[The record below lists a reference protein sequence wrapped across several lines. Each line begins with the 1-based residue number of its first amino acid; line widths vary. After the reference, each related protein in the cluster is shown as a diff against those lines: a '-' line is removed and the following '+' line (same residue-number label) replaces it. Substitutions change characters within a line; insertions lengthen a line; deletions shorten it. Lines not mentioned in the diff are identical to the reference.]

1 MSNQVKL
8 VRSTIFKHFVIFL
21 LLPCRRNINQA
32 KRSTSEESRLFSRKG
47 NSPLKEI
54 QLSDIQASLEREY
67 AHGYITVS
75 QITPPDDVEDHQI
88 SKQNI
93 IGDYIDY
100 NQVLSDG
107 TSSESDEVSTENA
120 PTDSD
125 DVEDYQI
132 SKHNIPVEDTEL
144 YQFPNDDT
152 VSESEEDLQVSKDNV
167 AAEDI
172 QQVQKEN
179 LPEEVTQD
187 LTVSNQGTPA
197 EYPRGNVVT
206 NEHEI
211 QQVSG
216 KNILVDGAQYYPSR
230 KENKPANTHNTDDSF
245 SKHSTTYSHDDSTY
259 NSKHNT
265 TYNSDDSA
273 SSIRHSSVYNHDDSA
288 SSIKHSTAYR
298 YHNSA
303 SGIKKNT
310 DYKYDDSAYS
320 SLCSDAS
327 KLSGNGSV
335 SFGGATTKYTY
346 DDIDSSTMRY
356 IHSTQV
362 KFSPA
367 SSLGFLGFSPGDYIP
382 SKAGIPEG
390 YTPHKIDGMYVCA
403 VKGCYQAEQYL
414 NTMYTHIRRYH
425 TGPLQC
431 IPCGNPYYSAEGIK
445 KHMNTKHDASAS
457 SSVYSSA
464 FNSYD
469 DISSLITIS
478 HLGSSTPVKP
488 TALLSMISP
497 GFYPSD
503 YIHTKA
509 GISSTPQ
516 KMGGMHYCPHCSHA
530 EKYLNTLYTHIRR
543 AHSGPLVCFCGKQY
557 YSAQGLKQHMKNK
570 H

>member
-1 MSNQVKL
+1 M
-8 VRSTIFKHFVIFL
+8 
-21 LLPCRRNINQA
+21 
-32 KRSTSEESRLFSRKG
+32 FSRKG
-47 NSPLKEI
+47 NSPLEEI
-54 QLSDIQASLEREY
+54 KLCDIQASLEREY
-67 AHGYITVS
+67 SHGYITVS
-75 QITPPDDVEDHQI
+75 QITPLDGVEDYQI
-88 SKQNI
+88 SNQNTS
-93 IGDYIDY
+93 GDDTD
-100 NQVLSDG
+100 QVLNDG

-120 PTDSD
+120 PTDAD

-132 SKHNIPVEDTEL
+132 SKHNIPVEGSEF
-144 YQFPNDDT
+144 YQVQYDNGT
-152 VSESEEDLQVSKDNV
+152 ASESDEDLQVSKENV

-172 QQVQKEN
+172 QQVPNEN
-179 LPEEVTQD
+179 LLEEVTQD
-187 LTVSNQGTPA
+187 PIASNA
-197 EYPRGNVVT
+197 EYPRENVVT
-206 NEHEI
+206 NEHED

-216 KNILVDGAQYYPSR
+216 KNILADGAQDYPSR
-230 KENKPANTHNTDDSF
+230 KENIPVNIFNKDGSF

-265 TYNSDDSA
+265 TYNSD
-273 SSIRHSSVYNHDDSA
+273 HSTSNIKHNTTYNSDHSTSNIKQNTTYNSDDIT

-298 YHNSA
+298 YDNSA
-303 SGIKKNT
+303 SGIKHT
-310 DYKYDDSAYS
+310 IAYRYDDSAYS

-327 KLSGNGSV
+327 PLSGNSSV

-346 DDIDSSTMRY
+346 DGIDSSTIRSRN
-356 IHSTQV
+356 IHSTQIKPV
-362 KFSPA
+362 TAP
-367 SSLGFLGFSPGDYIP
+367 SLGSLGFSPGDYIP

-425 TGPLQC
+425 TGALQC
-431 IPCGNPYYSAEGIK
+431 IPCGNLYYSAEGIK
-445 KHMNTKHDASAS
+445 KHMNTKHDANAS
-457 SSVYSSA
+457 SSVQRST

-469 DISSLITIS
+469 DISSLISIS

-488 TALLSMISP
+488 TTLVSMISP
-497 GFYPSD
+497 GFFPSD

-516 KMGGMHYCPHCSHA
+516 KMGGLHYCPHCSHA

-543 AHSGPLVCFCGKQY
+543 AHTGPLVCFCGKQY
-557 YSAQGLKQHMKNK
+557 YSAQGLKQHQKNK